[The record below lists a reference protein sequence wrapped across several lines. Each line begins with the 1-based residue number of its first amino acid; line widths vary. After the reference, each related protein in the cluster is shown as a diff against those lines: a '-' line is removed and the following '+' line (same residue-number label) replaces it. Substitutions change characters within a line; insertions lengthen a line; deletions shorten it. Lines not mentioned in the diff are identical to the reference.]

1 MSYSGLI
8 FSLNFLFINKYKIC
22 IEAKITKKTCT
33 FVKRETELLSLIH
46 TNLED
51 LKQTWLE
58 DVRNIMWSS

>member
-1 MSYSGLI
+1 MLVYLILKKINSLSLI
-8 FSLNFLFINKYKIC
+8 FGLNSSSMNKYKIC

-51 LKQTWLE
+51 LKQT
-58 DVRNIMWSS
+58 